1 MKHKRIIKTRYQRT
15 MLSSA
20 LITLFII
27 SLISAAAILMGVVYK
42 ESRYMSFGEQVVL
55 FDIKEKDVFLF
66 LGNEVHIPLMT
77 VCEKI
82 GYIIKQYSPGI
93 IKLLLGVVNTLEELS
108 KNIPF

>member
-1 MKHKRIIKTRYQRT
+1 
-15 MLSSA
+15 MLSAA

-66 LGNEVHIPLMT
+66 LGNRCTYRL
-77 VCEKI
+77 
-82 GYIIKQYSPGI
+82 
-93 IKLLLGVVNTLEELS
+93 
-108 KNIPF
+108 

>member
-1 MKHKRIIKTRYQRT
+1 

-42 ESRYMSFGEQVVL
+42 ESRYTSFGEQVVL

-77 VCEKI
+77 ICEKI